1 MCRFGILENFCYLY
15 VTIDGRAYRT
25 RRVQHYNRAW
35 NDVPD
40 GCHAGY
46 SSDDKK
52 KEVPLSEDRTQD
64 PEPL

>member
-1 MCRFGILENFCYLY
+1 MAEHTGRDTFNFTTGLG
-15 VTIDGRAYRT
+15 TMF
-25 RRVQHYNRAW
+25 
-35 NDVPD
+35 PD